1 MTRSDRDSWQS
12 TDMNSDV
19 LVVGSAN
26 ADLVVAVDRR
36 PGGGETVLGGD
47 TVLSGGKGANTA
59 VAAGR
64 LGADVALLGAVGDDV
79 YGRLLLDSLRAAGVD
94 TGLVR
99 TSDRPTGIA
108 YITVTPDG
116 ENSILVSPGANSSL
130 EPADVEA
137 VFDGVQVMVASLEVP
152 LPAVEHAVARAAE
165 KGVKVLLN
173 LSPAAKLS
181 AETLAKLDVLL
192 VNEHEAAWLTGPG
205 ADFRKL
211 LDLGPRAAVVTLGAA
226 GAVVVEEHGTTEV
239 ASPKVEAVDTTGAGD
254 AFAGA
259 LAASLADGA
268 DLVSA
273 AKRAVRVAAFSVTR
287 ARRAAV
293 LPDRRRP
300 GGMTSRRPVLYHTW
314 AIRSVRPGGAA
325 TPHS

>member
-1 MTRSDRDSWQS
+1 
-12 TDMNSDV
+12 MNSDV

-26 ADLVVAVDRR
+26 ADLLVAVDRR
-36 PGGGETVLGGD
+36 PAGGETVLGGD
-47 TVLSGGKGANTA
+47 TVLAPGGKGANTA

-64 LGADVALLGAVGDDV
+64 LGADVALLGAVGDDP

-116 ENSILVSPGANSSL
+116 ENAILVSPGANSSL
-130 EPADVEA
+130 EPADVDA
-137 VFDGVQVMVASLEVP
+137 VFDGVEVMVASLEVP
-152 LPAVEHAVARAAE
+152 LPTVEHAVARAAE
-165 KGVKVLLN
+165 NGVKVLLN

-181 AETLAKLDVLL
+181 PETLAKLDVLL

-226 GAVVVEEHGTTEV
+226 GAVVVERDATTEV
-239 ASPKVEAVDTTGAGD
+239 ESPKVEAVDTTGAGD

-259 LAASLADGA
+259 LAASLAEGV

-287 ARRAAV
+287 AGAQPSYPTAAD
-293 LPDRRRP
+293 L
-300 GGMTSRRPVLYHTW
+300 GE
-314 AIRSVRPGGAA
+314 
-325 TPHS
+325 

>member
-1 MTRSDRDSWQS
+1 
-12 TDMNSDV
+12 MNSDV

-36 PGGGETVLGGD
+36 PGGGETVLAGD
-47 TVLSGGKGANTA
+47 TVLSPGGKGANTA

-64 LGADVALLGAVGDDV
+64 LGADVALLGAVGDDP

-99 TSDRPTGIA
+99 TSERPTGIA

-130 EPADVEA
+130 EPADVDA
-137 VFDGVQVMVASLEVP
+137 VFDGVEIMVVSLEVP
-152 LPAVEHAVARAAE
+152 LPTVEHAVARAAE
-165 KGVKVLLN
+165 KGVRVLLN

-181 AETLAKLDVLL
+181 PETLARLDVLL

-226 GAVVVEEHGTTEV
+226 GAVVVEAGSVSRVE
-239 ASPKVEAVDTTGAGD
+239 SPKVEAVDTTGAGD

-287 ARRAAV
+287 HGAQPSYPTAAD
-293 LPDRRRP
+293 L
-300 GGMTSRRPVLYHTW
+300 GE
-314 AIRSVRPGGAA
+314 
-325 TPHS
+325 

>member
-1 MTRSDRDSWQS
+1 
-12 TDMNSDV
+12 MNSDV

-47 TVLSGGKGANTA
+47 TVLSPGGKGANTA

-64 LGADVALLGAVGDDV
+64 LGADVALLGAVGDDT

-130 EPADVEA
+130 EPDDVDA
-137 VFDGVQVMVASLEVP
+137 VFDGVEVVVLSLEVP
-152 LPAVEHAVARAAE
+152 LPTVEHAVARAAE
-165 KGVKVLLN
+165 HGVKVLLN

-181 AETLAKLDVLL
+181 SATLAKLDVLL

-205 ADFRKL
+205 ADFTKL
-211 LDLGPRAAVVTLGAA
+211 LGLGPRAAVVTLGAA
-226 GAVVVEEHGTTEV
+226 GAVVVEAGGVTEV
-239 ASPKVEAVDTTGAGD
+239 ASPAVEAVDTTGAGD

-268 DLVSA
+268 DLVTA
-273 AKRAVRVAAFSVTR
+273 ARRAVRVAAFSVTR
-287 ARRAAV
+287 
-293 LPDRRRP
+293 P
-300 GGMTSRRPVLYHTW
+300 GAQPSYPT
-314 AIRSVRPGGAA
+314 GADLA
-325 TPHS
+325 E